1 MNSLG
6 EAKHRDIR
14 QVAQELGFKFGR
26 GKKNA
31 YCPDHSRGP
40 GKGTPSVSFY
50 QKDGHHRFKCHGCQ
64 KSGDSIDLVCWIRG
78 CSTKEAIEHLNGA
91 PINGKK
97 VSYPPLEPEA
107 PEVPIGRRIAA
118 CSAFHAA
125 LGDIGDF
132 GMGWLNNERG
142 ILPDTV
148 HKFRLTDVTK
158 EKATIA
164 MGAAIKATDVETCLA
179 LGLAVKAKNSENLF
193 CPVGFA
199 YHLAIPY
206 ITDKG
211 FVAHLQFRRISRSG
225 EKVTGPKYRH
235 LKGQVPIP
243 YNITAT
249 NGLPVDDSGRGRL
262 FMEEGALD
270 ALSLFQLGL
279 GAVGIPGVGWLDK
292 NRSERILKRLGDD
305 TDVVMAFDADKA
317 GREANERFV
326 GVFQELGASAMSV
339 QWPSDFAGDWCDWFR
354 ERPESAPE
362 ILSEAPQIAENE
374 AWIGDI
380 MEEGTA
386 DVVAVASGTKTSRQ
400 VKTGYKLMDSLLE
413 IEPGDMVVVAARPST
428 GKSHFV
434 LSIMQRMAMSHGTK
448 SLFVSLEMSKLS
460 VAKRISAAEM
470 GLGQETRLPLH
481 ELEIVARKANRNFR
495 ELPILVDFGNRKL
508 ERVVESIRSSVK
520 KHQIELVV
528 VDYLQLLECKGRN
541 RQEEVA
547 EASRTIKA
555 LANEL
560 LVPVIA
566 VVQMN
571 REIERRAGAAPQMS
585 DLRESGQIEQDADSI
600 LFVDRPFVRDPNANF
615 SDFNVRIQKQR
626 NGSTGRLTLHLPE
639 PFGWLHDREFD
650 SSYGN
655 Q

>member
-1 MNSLG
+1 
-6 EAKHRDIR
+6 
-14 QVAQELGFKFGR
+14 
-26 GKKNA
+26 
-31 YCPDHSRGP
+31 
-40 GKGTPSVSFY
+40 
-50 QKDGHHRFKCHGCQ
+50 
-64 KSGDSIDLVCWIRG
+64 
-78 CSTKEAIEHLNGA
+78 
-91 PINGKK
+91 
-97 VSYPPLEPEA
+97 
-107 PEVPIGRRIAA
+107 
-118 CSAFHAA
+118 
-125 LGDIGDF
+125 
-132 GMGWLNNERG
+132 
-142 ILPDTV
+142 
-148 HKFRLTDVTK
+148 
-158 EKATIA
+158 
-164 MGAAIKATDVETCLA
+164 
-179 LGLAVKAKNSENLF
+179 
-193 CPVGFA
+193 
-199 YHLAIPY
+199 
-206 ITDKG
+206 
-211 FVAHLQFRRISRSG
+211 
-225 EKVTGPKYRH
+225 
-235 LKGQVPIP
+235 
-243 YNITAT
+243 
-249 NGLPVDDSGRGRL
+249 
-262 FMEEGALD
+262 
-270 ALSLFQLGL
+270 
-279 GAVGIPGVGWLDK
+279 
-292 NRSERILKRLGDD
+292 
-305 TDVVMAFDADKA
+305 
-317 GREANERFV
+317 
-326 GVFQELGASAMSV
+326 
-339 QWPSDFAGDWCDWFR
+339 
-354 ERPESAPE
+354 
-362 ILSEAPQIAENE
+362 
-374 AWIGDI
+374 
-380 MEEGTA
+380 
-386 DVVAVASGTKTSRQ
+386 
-400 VKTGYKLMDSLLE
+400 
-413 IEPGDMVVVAARPST
+413 
-428 GKSHFV
+428 
-434 LSIMQRMAMSHGTK
+434 MSHGTK